1 MILLLLYFCSKFNY
15 LLLLSLRIKKKRNF
29 LHAIAKLNCSW
40 QIRYQFRNYKFSKI
54 GFWKLDYFY
63 STDYE
68 RCGYLF
74 AKAEFDDVWIG
85 VCLLIIALVMLV
97 GCLGLL
103 VKILNALMKA
113 KLVDFIKNT
122 LNKDLPHVPWLT
134 GYVALIIGAVVT
146 FVIQSSSVFTSTLT
160 PLVGAGIFTIERA
173 YVLTLGSNIGK
184 LLYYFIYFFISRSF
198 WRMLH
203 LIIISNGCHR

>member
-1 MILLLLYFCSKFNY
+1 
-15 LLLLSLRIKKKRNF
+15 
-29 LHAIAKLNCSW
+29 
-40 QIRYQFRNYKFSKI
+40 
-54 GFWKLDYFY
+54 
-63 STDYE
+63 
-68 RCGYLF
+68 LF

-198 WRMLH
+198 
-203 LIIISNGCHR
+203 